1 MLTKRSTIMKP
12 LMATAFAAVG
22 VLAALPAAAQT
33 TLTLSSWVPP
43 KHLLT
48 LALLDWANEVEK
60 ASNGRIKHTLVPKAV
75 AKPPGTF
82 DAVRDGLADASFS
95 VDGYTPGRFVLT
107 RVAEFPQLGNTA
119 TTVSVAYE
127 RISRRHFAEANEH
140 KGVRALTVF
149 THGPGEIFNTK
160 RAINKVSDL
169 AGLKIRVGG
178 GMINELAKNLDVDA
192 LLKPAPQ
199 SYEILSSGVAD
210 GVFFPSESI
219 VGFKLVKLIKYATLV
234 PGGLYNTS
242 FAFIMNPDKYNK
254 LSPEDKK
261 VIDDW
266 SGEKL
271 ARLIGKHWDG
281 GDAVGRQALKTNNV
295 PTVTANAAF
304 LSELNTKVGPLE
316 ASWFKLAA
324 EKGVDGKQVLAEFRA
339 EIKKVEAG
347 K

>member
-1 MLTKRSTIMKP
+1 MLAKRF
-12 LMATAFAAVG
+12 TAAAV
-22 VLAALPAAAQT
+22 VAAASLAAAPATAQT

-43 KHLLT
+43 QHLLT
-48 LALLDWANEVEK
+48 RAMLEWAGEVEK

-75 AKPPGTF
+75 AAPPGTF
-82 DAVRDGLADASFS
+82 DAVRDGLADVSFS

-107 RVAEFPQLGNTA
+107 RIAEFPQLGDTA

-127 RISRRHFAEANEH
+127 RISRSYFAKADEH
-140 KGVRALTVF
+140 KGVKVLTVF
-149 THGPGEIFNTK
+149 THGPGEIYNTK
-160 RAINKVSDL
+160 RPIKSIGDL

-178 GMINELAKNLDVDA
+178 GMINELAKNLGVDA

-210 GVFFPSESI
+210 GVFFPAES
-219 VGFKLVKLIKYATLV
+219 VVSFKLEKLIKYATLV

-254 LSPEDKK
+254 LSAADKK

-271 ARLIGKHWDG
+271 ARLIGKHWDR
-281 GDAVGRQALKTNNV
+281 GDQIGREALKTNNV
-295 PTVTANAAF
+295 PTITADAAF
-304 LSELNTKVGPLE
+304 LAELNTKIGPLE
-316 ASWFKLAA
+316 QSWYKLAA

-347 K
+347 N

>member
-1 MLTKRSTIMKP
+1 MVSKRIIASAVV
-12 LMATAFAAVG
+12 ATGLLAAV
-22 VLAALPAAAQT
+22 PATAQT

-48 LALLDWANEVEK
+48 LAMLDWANQVEK

-75 AKPPGTF
+75 AAPPGTF
-82 DAVRDGLADASFS
+82 DAVRDGLADVSFS

-107 RVAEFPQLGNTA
+107 RIAEFPQLGETA

-127 RISRRHFAEANEH
+127 RISRRHFAKADEH

-149 THGPGEIFNTK
+149 THGPGEIFNSK
-160 RAINKVSDL
+160 RPINKISDL

-178 GMINELAKNLDVDA
+178 GMINELAKNLGVDA

-210 GVFFPSESI
+210 GVFFPAESI

-254 LSPEDKK
+254 MSPEDKK
-261 VIDDW
+261 VIDAW

-271 ARLIGKHWDG
+271 ARLIGKYWDG
-281 GDAVGRQALKTNNV
+281 ADQVGRQALKTNNI
-295 PTVTANAAF
+295 PTVTANATF
-304 LSELNTKVGPLE
+304 LGELNEKVGPLE

-324 EKGVDGKQVLAEFRA
+324 EKGVDGKKVLAEFRA

-347 K
+347 N

>member
-1 MLTKRSTIMKP
+1 MFSKP
-12 LMATAFAAVG
+12 LIASAIAAAGLLAAV
-22 VLAALPAAAQT
+22 PAAAQT

-43 KHLLT
+43 QHLLT
-48 LALLDWANEVEK
+48 RAMVEWADEVEK
-60 ASNGRIKHTLVPKAV
+60 ASSGRIKHTLLPKAV

-82 DAVRDGLADASFS
+82 DAVRDGLADVSFS

-107 RVAEFPQLGNTA
+107 RIAEFPQLGETA

-127 RISRRHFAEANEH
+127 RISRRHFAKADEH
-140 KGVRALTVF
+140 KGVRVLTVF
-149 THGPGEIFNTK
+149 THGPGEIYNTK
-160 RAINKVSDL
+160 RPIKTLDDL
-169 AGLKIRVGG
+169 KGLKIRVGG
-178 GMINELAKNLDVDA
+178 GMINELAKSLGVDA

-199 SYEILSSGVAD
+199 SYEILSTGVAD
-210 GVFFPSESI
+210 GVFFPAES
-219 VGFKLVKLIKYATLV
+219 VASFKLEKLVKYATLV

-254 LSPEDKK
+254 MSPADKK

-271 ARLIGKHWDG
+271 ARLIGKHWDR
-281 GDAVGRQALKTNNV
+281 GDQIGREALKANNV
-295 PTVTANAAF
+295 PTITADAAF
-304 LSELNTKVGPLE
+304 LSALNTKIGPLE
-316 ASWFKLAA
+316 DAWYKLAS
-324 EKGVDGKQVLAEFRA
+324 EKGVDGKKVLAEFRA

>member
-1 MLTKRSTIMKP
+1 MFSKP
-12 LMATAFAAVG
+12 LIASAVAAAG
-22 VLAALPAAAQT
+22 FLAAAPAAAQT

-43 KHLLT
+43 QHLIT
-48 LALLDWANEVEK
+48 RAMMEWAGEVEK

-82 DAVRDGLADASFS
+82 DAVRDGLADVSFS

-107 RVAEFPQLGNTA
+107 RIAEFPQLGETA

-127 RISRRHFAEANEH
+127 RISRRYFAKADEH
-140 KGVRALTVF
+140 KGVRVLTVF
-149 THGPGEIFNTK
+149 THGPGEIYNTK
-160 RAINKVSDL
+160 RPINTLADL
-169 AGLKIRVGG
+169 KGLKIRVGG
-178 GMINELAKNLDVDA
+178 GMINELAKSLGVDA

-199 SYEILSSGVAD
+199 SYEILSTGVAD
-210 GVFFPSESI
+210 GVFFPAES
-219 VGFKLVKLIKYATLV
+219 VASFKLEKLIKYATLV

-254 LSPEDKK
+254 MSAADKK

-271 ARLIGKHWDG
+271 ARLIGKHWDR
-281 GDAVGRQALKTNNV
+281 GDQIGREALKTNNV
-295 PTVTANAAF
+295 PTITADAAF
-304 LSELNTKVGPLE
+304 ISALNTKIGPLE
-316 ASWFKLAA
+316 DAWYKLAA
-324 EKGVDGKQVLAEFRA
+324 EKGVDGKKVLAEFRA

-347 K
+347 N